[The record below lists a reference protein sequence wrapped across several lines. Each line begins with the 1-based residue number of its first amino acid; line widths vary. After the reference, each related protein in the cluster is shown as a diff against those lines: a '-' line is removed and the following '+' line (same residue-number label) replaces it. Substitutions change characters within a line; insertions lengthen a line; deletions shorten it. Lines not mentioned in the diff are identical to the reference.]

1 MATHYTEPT
10 TDYWQRLL
18 PASEIRQTTPPF
30 QYSYP
35 ARLPNAQY
43 LQLPIRPLPTT
54 EHPAHAV
61 ASLLVNAASLDVV
74 DTLAALLAA
83 ELKRHAPDVVVGL
96 PTLGHA
102 LCPGVAR
109 GLGHSRYVVRFL
121 TFTYLPPPSHH
132 DLQLILD
139 ECVGTTLFF
148 GVWWDVGW
156 MLTCGL

>member
-35 ARLPNAQY
+35 ARLPNAEY

-54 EHPAHAV
+54 ERPAHAV

-83 ELKRHAPDVVVGL
+83 ELKGHTPDVVVGL

-109 GLGHSRYVVRFL
+109 GLGHSRYIVRFL
-121 TFTYLPPPSHH
+121 TLYLLCPPSHH
-132 DLQLILD
+132 DLQRILN
-139 ECVGTTLFF
+139 ECVGATLFL
-148 GVWWDVGW
+148 GVWWDVDW
-156 MLTCGL
+156 VLTCGL